1 MVVSLVRYVDQQ
13 VTSQRYFLVG
23 IMVVSLVGYVDQLP
37 LKLALCS
44 V

>member
-1 MVVSLVRYVDQQ
+1 V
-13 VTSQRYFLVG
+13 VG
-23 IMVVSLVGYVDQLP
+23 IMVVSLVRYVDQLP